1 MEKSEFIIEAKR
13 LRPILYSIAYKYL
26 GNGDDADDIA
36 QDAMLK
42 LWTLRPQLHMPI
54 DSLATIITHNL
65 AKDRLRRQQHT
76 INIDD
81 IECDSPPDAT
91 QSNDARVAHI
101 LAIINSLPP
110 LQQMILRLRHMEG
123 MEYHDIAH
131 ITGSS
136 EQAVRKAISRA
147 RNQIKNK
154 YLNEENE

>member
-76 INIDD
+76 
-81 IECDSPPDAT
+81 
-91 QSNDARVAHI
+91 
-101 LAIINSLPP
+101 
-110 LQQMILRLRHMEG
+110 
-123 MEYHDIAH
+123 
-131 ITGSS
+131 
-136 EQAVRKAISRA
+136 
-147 RNQIKNK
+147 
-154 YLNEENE
+154 